1 MRTVIQ
7 CFLLLV
13 LMPFSAAQAM
23 DLETVKVASD
33 VYALVGPITNRTP
46 ENLGNNATFGVVVTN
61 DGVVLI
67 DSGGSYLGAQRIHQA
82 IQQITNQPI
91 RYVINSGGQDHRWF
105 GNSYFSELGAKI
117 ISSRAARK
125 DHQQRLSDQIG
136 RLTAL
141 IGDEQFKGTKEKY
154 ADILFDNDYELTL
167 GGVKLEIHHVG
178 QAHTPGDAYI
188 WLADRSVMF
197 SGDIVYV
204 ERMLGVGEQS
214 NSKSW
219 LRVFESMAGYKPAHV
234 VPGHGHPVALEVAE
248 KDTYRYLKTLREKVT
263 AFMEDGGDASD
274 IAEVDLGEF
283 NYLDNYDTLS
293 GRNALKVFTELE
305 WE

>member
-13 LMPFSAAQAM
+13 LVPFSAAQAM
-23 DLETVKVASD
+23 ELEAINVARD

-46 ENLGNNATFGVVVTN
+46 ENLGNNATFGVVVTQE
-61 DGVVLI
+61 GVVLI
-67 DSGGSYLGAQRIHQA
+67 DSGGSYLGAQSIHQA
-82 IQQITNQPI
+82 IQKITDKPI

-105 GNSYFSELGAKI
+105 GNGYFSKLGAKI

-125 DHQQRLSDQIG
+125 DHEQRLSDQMG

-141 IGDEQFKGTKEKY
+141 IGDEQFKGTQEKY

-219 LRVFESMAGYKPAHV
+219 LSVFESMAAYEPTHV
-234 VPGHGHPVALEVAE
+234 VPGHGHPVSLAVAE
-248 KDTYRYLKTLREKVT
+248 KDTYRYLVTLREKVSN
-263 AFMEDGGDASD
+263 FMEEGGDASD
-274 IAEVDLGEF
+274 IAEVDLAEF
-283 NYLDNYDTLS
+283 SYLDNYDTLS